1 VPTPKD
7 HFYADPGES
16 AFWCQDEAGQAWDDY
31 VTFQRGI
38 GRDGATNVE
47 IYQRGESAACVHLSD
62 VQLLA
67 LHAWLGRELSVEG
80 VGERLLA
87 LAEEARAA
95 REALGMV
102 RYALRTA
109 REHLRVVKLLD
120 DKLDD
125 AANDGAEAR
134 APDGDDYNA
143 AFNRAMAALAMLD
156 NVPDATEGV

>member
-1 VPTPKD
+1 MPTPTD

-16 AFWCQDEAGQAWDDY
+16 AFWCQHEMGQKTDDY

-38 GRDGATNVE
+38 GDNGATNVE
-47 IYQRGESAACVHLSD
+47 IYNGDRNACVHLSD
-62 VQLLA
+62 VQLVA

-80 VGERLLA
+80 IGERLLT
-87 LAEEARAA
+87 LTEEAQAA

-109 REHLRVVKLLD
+109 REHLRVIKLLD

-125 AANDGAEAR
+125 AANDGADAR

-143 AFNRAMAALAMLD
+143 ALNRAMAALAMLD
-156 NVPDATEGV
+156 NVPDA